1 MIGGIIGLGEGLIE
15 CVNNNDYRAG
25 RHKPNQKIVIGT
37 DDDIAAA
44 IYGSRKTEKLHARLQ
59 AFASRTARVT
69 RLAINGILNPL

>member
-1 MIGGIIGLGEGLIE
+1 MIRVVIGLRESLIE
-15 CVNNNDYRAG
+15 CVNNDNYRAG
-25 RHKPNQKIVIGT
+25 SHKPNQKIVIGT

-44 IYGSRKTEKLHARLQ
+44 VYGPRKAEKLHARLQ